1 LTAGIGAF
9 WPVPTMAGCTPLPR
23 ASLMHATPRL
33 LLFPA
38 SLRRQS
44 HQRRLIGYIADL
56 IGGACHIDIVEA
68 GEVDLP
74 IFNQD
79 LEGSAAVLDRI
90 IALHQRF
97 DAADGIIVAS
107 PEYNGH
113 VSSYLKNTVDWVSRL
128 TRIDPRYAADA
139 PFRGKPLLLAS
150 ASTGWTGGVLGLQDA
165 RTIFSYLGCLVSAEQ
180 ICVSDAERWVAEGQF
195 RFETVFAEYIERVLG
210 TFLSLVGNLTNADA
224 VHTKEIGSE
233 LLACA

>member
-1 LTAGIGAF
+1 MLT
-9 WPVPTMAGCTPLPR
+9 
-23 ASLMHATPRL
+23 TPRL

-38 SLRRQS
+38 SLRRHS
-44 HQRRLIGYIADL
+44 HQRRLIGYFAAL
-56 IGGACHIDIVEA
+56 IGGSCHIDILDA

-79 LEGSAAVLDRI
+79 LERLAPVLDRV

-97 DAADGIIVAS
+97 SAADGIIVAS

-128 TRIDPRYAADA
+128 ERIDARYAADT
-139 PFRGKPLLLAS
+139 PFRGKPLLLTS
-150 ASTGWTGGVLGLQDA
+150 ASTGWTGGILGLQDA

-180 ICVSDAERWVAEGQF
+180 ICVSDADRWTAEGQF
-195 RFETVFAEYIERVLG
+195 RFDTAFAEYIERALG

-224 VHTKEIGSE
+224 LRPKERGGES
-233 LLACA
+233 LACA

>member
-1 LTAGIGAF
+1 
-9 WPVPTMAGCTPLPR
+9 
-23 ASLMHATPRL
+23 MHATPRL

-38 SLRRQS
+38 SLRRHS
-44 HQRRLIGYIADL
+44 HQRRLIGYFAAL
-56 IGGACHIDIVEA
+56 IGGSCQIDILDA

-79 LEGSAAVLDRI
+79 LEASVLDRV
-90 IALHQRF
+90 IAVRQRF
-97 DAADGIIVAS
+97 NAADGIILAS

-128 TRIDPRYAADA
+128 ERIDARYAADTT
-139 PFRGKPLLLAS
+139 FRGKPLLLTS
-150 ASTGWTGGVLGLQDA
+150 ASTGWTGGILGLQDA

>member
-1 LTAGIGAF
+1 M
-9 WPVPTMAGCTPLPR
+9 VRCTPLPN
-23 ASLMHATPRL
+23 ASLMGATPRL

-38 SLRRQS
+38 SLRKHSQ
-44 HQRRLIGYIADL
+44 QRRLITYFASL
-56 IGGACHIDIVEA
+56 IGEVCEVDILEA

-79 LEGSAAVLDRI
+79 LEGSAPVVDRVVAVHR
-90 IALHQRF
+90 RF
-97 DAADGIIVAS
+97 NAADGIIVAS

-113 VSSYLKNTVDWVSRL
+113 VSPYLKNTVDWVSRL
-128 TRIDPRYAADA
+128 SRINARYAADT

-150 ASTGWTGGVLGLQDA
+150 ASTGWTGGILGLQDA

-180 ICVSDAERWVAEGQF
+180 ICVCDADRWAADGQF
-195 RFETVFAEYIERVLG
+195 RFEVSFAEYIERVLAN
-210 TFLSLVGNLTNADA
+210 FLSLVGNVTDIDA
-224 VHTKEIGSE
+224 ARTKESDRE